1 MRLGFRKAWLSTGLI
16 LLTLT
21 TMVVAACGGNSTST
35 GQAKAPDAQQIIRV
49 PLVPNATDIK
59 RLDPARIL
67 DFYSQQVAMLMFPPL
82 YALDANT
89 IPQPF
94 AAAGAPQVSSDG
106 LTWTIKI
113 KQGMK
118 WSDGTPIDA
127 SVYAYSI
134 NRALDPCTKDGGAG
148 FLYFIKGS
156 QAFNSGKCDAPAS
169 DLKQYDS
176 KTLVGSASAPGP
188 ITATDPQT
196 LTLNLE
202 APSAWAIGGLTTTQ
216 SFAVPKQLIDQFGLK
231 DWTNHLIGFS
241 GSMFSLTT
249 WDHQGHIT
257 MTRNDGFT
265 WGPSK
270 PTLKEID
277 FTIYKDSQTEYAD
290 FKNGRLDIGAPPAEQ
305 YPTAKTDKNFK
316 EIPFLNVGYVA
327 PNWGRPPFDDIRA
340 RQAFNLAINRDAIV
354 QAIGHGDSIPSYH
367 IVPQGEFGYNKNLTL
382 PLGVTSTQGD
392 QAKAT
397 DLFKQYAADKCGGDI
412 SKCTP
417 VTFEITTGPTAQAE
431 AQALQN
437 MWQTAFQGL
446 KVNIKLVDFNTLLD
460 DVFGQA
466 SPATVPQMYVLGYAL
481 DYPDPQDWL
490 SLQFAQNS
498 PNNTVGINDTTLFQQ
513 MTACDTTTGPSREA
527 ACNQAEQTA
536 VNDSAWMVLDQA
548 KDFWQ
553 TNPNN
558 KIVNYGHQSG
568 GMPSLF
574 QWLDT
579 FIAA

>member
-21 TMVVAACGGNSTST
+21 TMVVAACGGSTSAP

-82 YALDANT
+82 YALDAKT
-89 IPQPF
+89 IPAPF
-94 AAAGAPQVSSDG
+94 AADGAPTVSSDG
-106 LTWTIKI
+106 LTWTIKV

-118 WSDGTPIDA
+118 WSDGTAIDA
-127 SVYAYSI
+127 NTYAYSI

-156 QAFNSGKCDAPAS
+156 QDFNNSKCDAPKS

-176 KTLVGSASAPGP
+176 KTLVGTS
-188 ITATDPQT
+188 IVATDPQT
-196 LTLNLE
+196 LTLTLE
-202 APSAWAIGGLTTTQ
+202 KPSAWAIGALTTTQ
-216 SFAVPKQLIDQFGLK
+216 SFAVPKQLIDQFGLT

-265 WGPSK
+265 AQKK

-277 FTIYKDSQTEYAD
+277 FTIYKDAQTEYAD
-290 FKNGRLDIGAPPAEQ
+290 FQNGRLDVGSPPAEQ
-305 YPTAKTDKNFK
+305 YPTAKTGKNFT
-316 EIPFLNVGYVA
+316 EIPFLNVGYAA

-354 QAIGHGDSIPSYH
+354 QAIGHGDSIPSFH
-367 IVPQGEFGYNKNLTL
+367 IVPQGEFGYNQNLTL
-382 PLGVTSTQGD
+382 PGGVKSTQGD
-392 QAKAT
+392 AAAATKLFQDYAK
-397 DLFKQYAADKCGGDI
+397 DKCSGDI

-431 AQALQN
+431 AQALQG
-437 MWQTAFQGL
+437 MWQSAFPGL
-446 KVNIKLVDFNTLLD
+446 KINIKGVDFNTLLD
-460 DVFGQA
+460 DVFGQP
-466 SPATVPQMYVLGYAL
+466 SPATVPQMYILGYAL

-490 SLQFAQNS
+490 SLQFGKNS
-498 PNNTVGINDTTLFQQ
+498 PNNTVGINDEQLFTQ
-513 MTACDTTTGPSREA
+513 MDACDTTTGPGREK
-527 ACNQAEQTA
+527 ACNDAEQTA
-536 VNDSAWMVLDQA
+536 VNDSAWMVISQA

-558 KIVNYGHQSG
+558 KIVGYGHQSG
-568 GMPSLF
+568 GMPSIF

>member
-21 TMVVAACGGNSTST
+21 TMVVAACGGSSSTPQ

-94 AAAGAPQVSSDG
+94 AADGAPTVSSDG

-113 KQGMK
+113 KPGMK
-118 WSDGTPIDA
+118 WTDGTPIDA

-156 QAFNSGKCDAPAS
+156 QAFNSTKCDAPAS
-169 DLKQYDS
+169 DKKQYDS
-176 KTLVGSASAPGP
+176 KTLVGTS
-188 ITATDPQT
+188 IVATDPQT
-196 LTLNLE
+196 LTLTLE
-202 APSAWAIGGLTTTQ
+202 APSAWAIGALTTTQ
-216 SFAVPKQLIDQFGLK
+216 SFAVPKQLIDQFGLT

-249 WDHQGHIT
+249 WDHQGHVT
-257 MTRNDGFT
+257 MTRNDNF
-265 WGPSK
+265 SIQKK

-277 FTIYKDSQTEYAD
+277 FTIYKDGQTEFAD
-290 FKNGRLDIGAPPAEQ
+290 FQNGRLDVGAPPAEQ
-305 YPTAKTDKNFK
+305 YQAHKNDKTFK
-316 EIPFLNVGYVA
+316 DIPFLNVGYVA
-327 PNWGRPPFDDIRA
+327 PNWGRAPFDDIRA
-340 RQAFNLAINRDAIV
+340 RQAFNLAINRDALAT
-354 QAIGHGDSIPSYH
+354 AIGHGDASRPFH

-382 PLGVTSTQGD
+382 PQGVTSTAGD
-392 QAKAT
+392 AAKAT
-397 DLFKQYAADKCGGDI
+397 ALFQDYAKDKCGGDI
-412 SKCTP
+412 SKCAP

-431 AQALQN
+431 AAALQG
-437 MWQTAFQGL
+437 MWQSAFQGL
-446 KVNIKLVDFNTLLD
+446 KVQIKLVDFNTLLD
-460 DVFGQA
+460 DVFGQP

-490 SLQFAQNS
+490 SLQFAKNS
-498 PNNTVGINDTTLFQQ
+498 PNNTVGINDDTLFQQ

-536 VNDSAWMVLDQA
+536 VNDSAWMALDQA
-548 KDFWQ
+548 KDFWE